1 MKLRSSA
8 NVSQIVV
15 CSSELKLSI
24 LLGVPMTAFNSFKL
38 ESKESTSS
46 LTALLNC
53 LFFYPISVVH
63 LLTIESNQG

>member
-15 CSSELKLSI
+15 RSSELKLSI
-24 LLGVPMTAFNSFKL
+24 LGVPMTAFNSFKL
-38 ESKESTSS
+38 EVKESTSS